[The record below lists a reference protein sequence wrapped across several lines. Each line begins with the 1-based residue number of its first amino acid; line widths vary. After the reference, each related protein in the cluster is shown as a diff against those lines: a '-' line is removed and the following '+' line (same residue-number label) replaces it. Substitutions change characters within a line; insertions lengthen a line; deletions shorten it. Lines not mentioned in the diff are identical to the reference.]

1 MLETSHTA
9 TQSVT
14 QQEWKQDY
22 RSKKRKTFRG
32 KRWMGEF
39 KLSKTNKK
47 QAKLRLDTHD
57 CLLCDYLQVK
67 WWAPQRA
74 NEKKKKPNNTTM
86 FQSKSHSPVQLNLS
100 TRLTFCFL
108 LSTKTMDVSGFVPF
122 FIFFFF
128 QQIFLWVGLYV
139 CFFFFSFEY

>member
-32 KRWMGEF
+32 KRRMGEF

-47 QAKLRLDTHD
+47 QAKLRLGTHD
-57 CLLCDYLQVK
+57 CLLCDYLQAK
-67 WWAPQRA
+67 RWAPQRA
-74 NEKKKKPNNTTM
+74 NEEKKKPNNTTM

-100 TRLTFCFL
+100 TRLTFCFQL
-108 LSTKTMDVSGFVPF
+108 RLWMFLVLSTS
-122 FIFFFF
+122 
-128 QQIFLWVGLYV
+128 
-139 CFFFFSFEY
+139 FFFSFFSKSSFELACMFVFLFLIWILS